1 MSLLARSVSYVLRV
15 TLLGFFIRAIVAVYL
30 NYWNLQAPSTI
41 SQTWQPFLYGWHFDL
56 AMAGFAWFLLF
67 GSQQIFN
74 WSKGTFRFLNWVLML
89 IYVVFAT
96 TDALYAKESARHVS
110 YEVYNLMSIESTIP
124 ALLAR
129 FWLPVLFAL
138 FAASFTSWFT
148 RPSYKE
154 ARGFFG
160 RIFSFLFITAL
171 SLVFIRGFEGIPQ
184 DPSWAYR
191 AGGESSGA
199 TVALNGAYGITW
211 GIFAGKKSSK
221 ENIVVPA
228 EVKSADIFSEW
239 RARRGIKQAI
249 GNFDGNIV
257 IVFLEGWSGILVD
270 KKAENGIEILPF
282 YNSLKK
288 QSMHPEL
295 MLAGGHRTTE
305 GLFASLC
312 SLPNPP
318 GKSIMFT
325 EIENKPFVCLP
336 QLLTKKGY
344 SSAFFQGSDQYT
356 SGVGL
361 LVLKTGFLASY
372 GKREIPD
379 WEKKELNA
387 WGVFDTDL
395 YNFVESK
402 MDTMQEPMLIGIN
415 TNTTHDVILPKGV
428 TTDLGINNIHYAD
441 SELRVFYEKLK
452 KRKWKKDWL
461 LVLVADHTSYS
472 PNGIFEN
479 YAIPYLMKYHPVAG
493 SKAKP
498 PFKDQEVKGAFHQ
511 NDIAAT
517 LADMTGANAPE
528 FLGRSMLRP
537 QDFNDGTSIF
547 HLGESAWFKN
557 NWAVVFNIRKYPEYK
572 CFDWRKDITFK
583 TPMTCPADGEQMYK
597 EGLSFVKESQELLF
611 K

>member
-1 MSLLARSVSYVLRV
+1 MPLLARSVSYVLRV
-15 TLLGFFIRAIVAVYL
+15 TLLGLFIRAVVAIYL
-30 NYWNLQAPSTI
+30 NYWNFQSI
-41 SQTWQPFLYGWHFDL
+41 SSIKDTLQPFLYGWHFDL

-74 WSKGTFRFLNWVLML
+74 WSKGSLRFLNWVLML

-96 TDALYAKESARHVS
+96 TDALYAKESGRHIS
-110 YEVYNLMSIESTIP
+110 YEVYNLFTIEATLP

-129 FWLPVLFAL
+129 FWLPGLFGL
-138 FAASFTSWFT
+138 CAASFASWWT
-148 RPSYKE
+148 RPSHRE
-154 ARGFFG
+154 SRGFFS

-171 SLVFIRGFEGIPQ
+171 SLVFVRGFEGIPQ

-191 AGGESSGA
+191 AGGESTGA
-199 TVALNGAYGITW
+199 ILALNGAYGITW
-211 GIFAGKKSSK
+211 ASFAGKKSSK

-228 EVKSADIFSEW
+228 SVPSADIFKEW
-239 RARRGIKQAI
+239 RAKRGIQKAV

-257 IVFLEGWSGILVD
+257 MVFLEGWSGVTINQ
-270 KKAENGIEILPF
+270 KQNNIEILPF
-282 YNSLKK
+282 FNSLRKE
-288 QSMHPEL
+288 SMHPEL

-325 EIENKPFVCLP
+325 EIENKNFTCLP

-344 SSAFFQGSDQYT
+344 SSAFFQGSDQFT

-361 LVLKTGFLASY
+361 LVLKTGFLESY
-372 GKREIPD
+372 GKREIPN
-379 WEKKELNA
+379 WEKLNLNA
-387 WGVFDTDL
+387 WGVYDTDL
-395 YNFVESK
+395 YKFMLTK
-402 MDTMQEPMLIGIN
+402 MDTMTEPMLIGVN
-415 TNTTHDVILPKGV
+415 TNTTHDTVLPPGI
-428 TTDLGINNIHYAD
+428 TTDLGINNLHYAD
-441 SELRVFYEKLK
+441 SELRVFYDNLK

-479 YAIPYLMKYHPVAG
+479 YAIPFLMKYHSVGG
-493 SKAKP
+493 SKKNP
-498 PFKDQEVKGAFHQ
+498 LFKDEEIKGAFHQ
-511 NDIAAT
+511 NDVAAT
-517 LADMTGANAPE
+517 LADLTGVAATE

-537 QDFNDGTSIF
+537 QDFSDGASIF
-547 HLGESAWFKN
+547 HLGESAWFQGP
-557 NWAVVFNIRKYPEYK
+557 WSIVFNIRKYPEYK
-572 CFDWRKDITFK
+572 CFDWRKDMSFK
-583 TPMTCPADGEQMYK
+583 KPLTCPANGEKMYL
-597 EGLSFVKESQELLF
+597 EGLSYIKESQELLF